1 MKNVNTFEDFINES
15 NDSINES
22 QITPSTMTVEELTE
36 LMPDKKDIE
45 RAEGLRQNGSTF
57 YGNNAPWAGK
67 TRSQLKAIKDP
78 LKLVRRCKAFIT
90 EYGYGESV
98 GYSRGKEVEKDRI
111 DIGKECEQA
120 LREMGFSSAQV
131 EVIRKTCEKK

>member
-1 MKNVNTFEDFINES
+1 MKNLQTFEDFINES
-15 NDSINES
+15 DDSVNES
-22 QITPSTMTVEELTE
+22 LVIPSEMTTEELTK
-36 LMPDKKDIE
+36 LMPDKKDLE
-45 RAEGLRQNGSTF
+45 RAAGLQWKGSTF

-78 LKLVRRCKAFIT
+78 LKLVRRCKAFIA

-111 DIGKECEQA
+111 DIGRECEKA
-120 LREMGFSSAQV
+120 LREMGFSGAQV
-131 EVIRKTCEKK
+131 EIIRKTCE

>member
-1 MKNVNTFEDFINES
+1 MINTFEDFIN
-15 NDSINES
+15 DSVNES
-22 QITPSTMTVEELTE
+22 QVIPSAMTVEELTA

-78 LKLVRRCKAFIT
+78 LKLVRRCKAFMA
-90 EYGYGESV
+90 EYGDGESV
-98 GYSRGKEVEKDRI
+98 GYSQGKPVEKDRI
-111 DIGKECEQA
+111 NVGNECVIA
-120 LREMGFSSAQV
+120 LREMGFSVAQV
-131 EVIRKTCEKK
+131 EIIRKTCKGK